1 MATIGDV
8 AKRAGLSRATVSR
21 VINDHPYVSDEKK
34 KIVQEVMDE
43 LGYVPNSIAQQ
54 LRTQMTATI
63 AVIIPIISN
72 PFFGKLLESMEK
84 VAVENKFQLIVCQ
97 TGMDKNRELIY
108 LDWLKTKQVGGI
120 ILASSENT
128 WKEIKDYSNYGPIMF
143 CNEYPKDTE
152 APIVCLDQ
160 FKGGYIGTRHLLEQG
175 YRKIAYC
182 IGSNHPTNILDR
194 KRGFELALEEFG
206 LTIPEHLWFEKV
218 YDIEDGRRVFRE
230 IARMISKPDAVF
242 TNSDEVAAGMI
253 KEARKAGYRVPED
266 LAVLGFDDQPIAE
279 LMDPGITTVYQPV
292 EEIGKTTME
301 LMIQYVK
308 ENREPERK
316 VTTLPIRLV
325 VRAST

>member
-21 VINDHPYVSDEKK
+21 VLNDHPYVSEEKK
-34 KIVQEVMDE
+34 RLVHEAMDE

-72 PFFGKLLESMEK
+72 PFFGKLVESMEK

-97 TGMDKNRELIY
+97 TGMDKNRELNY
-108 LDWLKTKQVGGI
+108 LNWLKTKQVGGI
-120 ILASSENT
+120 VLASSENS
-128 WKEIKDYSNYGPIMF
+128 WEEIRDYTKFGPIMF
-143 CNEYPKDTE
+143 CNEYPQDTE

-160 FKGGYIGTRHLLEQG
+160 FKGGYIGTRHLLERG

-182 IGSNHPTNILDR
+182 IGSSHPTNILDR
-194 KRGFELALEEFG
+194 KKGFELALEEFG
-206 LTIPEHLWFEKV
+206 ATMPGHLWFEKV

-230 IARMISKPDAVF
+230 MAAMADKPEAVF

-253 KEARKAGYRVPED
+253 KEARKFGFRVPED
-266 LAVLGFDDQPIAE
+266 LAVLGFDDQPIAD
-279 LMDPGITTVYQPV
+279 LMEPGITTVYQPV
-292 EEIGKTTME
+292 EEIGKTTMQ
-301 LMIQYVK
+301 LMTRYMINN
-308 ENREPERK
+308 EAPEK
-316 VTTLPIRLV
+316 MVTTLPIHLV
-325 VRAST
+325 VRSST

>member
-21 VINDHPYVSDEKK
+21 VLNDHPYVSEEKK
-34 KIVQEVMDE
+34 RLVHAVMDE

-54 LRTQMTATI
+54 LRTQTTATI

-72 PFFGKLLESMEK
+72 PFFGKLVESMEK

-97 TGMDKNRELIY
+97 TGMDKHRELIY

-120 ILASSENT
+120 ILASSENS
-128 WKEIKDYSNYGPIMF
+128 WRDIHDYMNFGPIMF

-160 FKGGYIGTRHLLEQG
+160 FKGGYIGTRHLLERG
-175 YRKIAYC
+175 YRRIAYC
-182 IGSNHPTNILDR
+182 IGSSHETNILDR
-194 KRGFELALEEFG
+194 KKGFEQALAEFG
-206 LTIPEHLWFEKV
+206 VSMSDDLWFERI
-218 YDIEDGRRVFRE
+218 YDIEDGRRVFQE
-230 IARMISKPDAVF
+230 IYGMTSKPDAVF

-253 KEARKAGYRVPED
+253 KEAKKFGYRIPDD
-266 LAVLGFDDQPIAE
+266 LAVIGFDDQPIAD

-292 EEIGKTTME
+292 EDIGKKTIE
-301 LMIQYVK
+301 LMIRYVRD
-308 ENREPERK
+308 NQEPVNK
-316 VTTLPIRLV
+316 VTTLPIHLV